1 MGLRKELKERLSK
14 LPDLLFLKKDFCDV
28 KLICEGKV
36 FECHKCVLSCQS
48 DVFQAMFSL
57 EWAKCEESKSGEVK
71 IEDFDADTVESMV
84 YFMYHNKVSD
94 EKMSNSGFGSYY

>member
-1 MGLRKELKERLSK
+1 
-14 LPDLLFLKKDFCDV
+14 
-28 KLICEGKV
+28 
-36 FECHKCVLSCQS
+36 
-48 DVFQAMFSL
+48 MFSL